1 MRPFHP
7 AERRVGGDVV
17 AIATLSALGRKKF
30 WQSRWRPALYGP
42 LKRVGDMQ
50 IVTKMLKT
58 RAQQKILKS
67 LDMFSDDTIPDQAYW
82 EAQENRPL
90 CIGIF
95 GTPKSASTF
104 VWRVLLELVEAPE
117 SRSTFD
123 QTKNH
128 RGLHEL
134 DANDIIRQRL
144 RHGKWIS
151 HSHITANPYT
161 LNIIDRL
168 QILSIVTVRNL
179 LDFIVSLREEWLR
192 QWKTLAVQLLHD
204 GSGSVQFL
212 GLIPIES
219 IQHFVSSD
227 SSAQLDFVI
236 ETTCEWYFRNIQ
248 GWRSAARARPERVC
262 FSVYEDLIQDEVRQ
276 LYRLSQFAGL
286 DKPIDRIVHACAN
299 VKRDANI
306 ANINVGRRGRGRETL
321 NPRQIDRVRSILDA
335 VGSDKELTRYLM
347 EGIGSST
354 LFNS

>member
-1 MRPFHP
+1 
-7 AERRVGGDVV
+7 
-17 AIATLSALGRKKF
+17 
-30 WQSRWRPALYGP
+30 
-42 LKRVGDMQ
+42 MQ

-58 RAQQKILKS
+58 RIQQKILKS

-104 VWRVLLELVEAPE
+104 VWRILLDLVEAPG

-134 DANDIIRQRL
+134 DVNDILRQRL

-161 LNIIDRL
+161 LDVIDRL
-168 QILSIVTVRNL
+168 QIVSIVTVRNL
-179 LDFIVSLREEWLR
+179 LDFIVSQREEWLR
-192 QWKTLAVQLLHD
+192 QWKTPSVQLLRD
-204 GSGSVQFL
+204 GSGSVQFV

-219 IQHFVSSD
+219 VQHFMSSD
-227 SSAQLDFVI
+227 PTAQLDFVI

-248 GWRSAARARPERVC
+248 GWRVAARARPQRVR
-262 FSVYEDLIQDEVRQ
+262 FSVYEDLIQDEVGQ
-276 LYRLSQFAGL
+276 LHRLSRFAGL
-286 DKPIDRIVHACAN
+286 DKSIERIEQACTN

-321 NPRQIDRVRSILDA
+321 SPRQIDRIHSILDA
-335 VGSDKELTRYLM
+335 VGADKELTQYLV
-347 EGIGSST
+347 EGIGTST